1 MSFKLY
7 NQDCVLGMIKYIN
20 DNSINLIVTSPPYK
34 EQDGF
39 SWSLVN
45 GVAEQCYRVLKNNSL
60 CFVNFGHLA
69 DHKSRPFEV
78 AMVFE
83 DTGFIWIDTI
93 TWIKNHYTP
102 IQGKKRLNNLTEFI
116 FMFAKGKD
124 YSLDRL
130 AIGVPY
136 TDKSNIG
143 RYNDKDLRCPG
154 NAWFIPYK
162 TIQRKEQKYHKD
174 RFPVELPRRCIKLSG
189 IPKGSFVL
197 DPFGGSMTTG
207 VACYELGMKFIGFEI
222 DKNTFMIGKNRISK
236 LGGNICKLQIG

>member
-20 DNSINLIVTSPPYK
+20 DNSINLIVTFHLYK

-60 CFVNFGHLA
+60 YFVNFGHLA

-83 DTGFIWIDTI
+83 DAGFIWIDTI